1 MEDKEIERHL
11 ETIMESAKMLT
22 RSDEPAIETSAKRLL
37 VIAQYALTYKFPAR
51 PMERLVE
58 FE

>member
-1 MEDKEIERHL
+1 
-11 ETIMESAKMLT
+11 MLT